1 MIRLK
6 SYAGALLTFVFFAA
20 GAAAQQEA
28 QDQKGAAARLAQR
41 ILDAEDHRRADD
53 PALAE
58 ALGTH
63 RPALKSQALL
73 ALGRIGNA
81 ASADV
86 VKPYL
91 KDTLAA
97 LREDAAF
104 ALGLIGG
111 EVAKP
116 ALLDAAA
123 SEPNA
128 NVRRQIYLAL
138 GRVGDAQ
145 TILPVLQ
152 SGLAFD
158 DAKIKGGAAQ
168 GLGLL
173 FNRSDATIVVAPE
186 TVDSLVE
193 LAQVEGDEAVSA
205 AFALSRFPAAWTE
218 AQREAVT
225 TALTVAQN
233 TQAQALLCRV
243 MAKLKDG
250 PARDALIA
258 VRDTRD
264 YGIRSEAARALGA
277 FPADEMTLAALG
289 EALQDPEHQV
299 VEQAL
304 ESLARL
310 GAQAASL
317 ADAVSELATTSDSSW
332 IRGSGLQTLAAI
344 DKEVARP
351 VLEEQLTDG
360 PADAVPSALR
370 GLSTY
375 GDAESLSLILP
386 YLQSE
391 DLAVASAA
399 AEGVSGFSD
408 ELLVSAAKEPLL
420 KALERHDLALT
431 YLVADVAGRLAWT
444 EFAPALADAY
454 KVFRADDIEGKVAV
468 LGALAKVGTI
478 DQLAVIEAAL
488 AEDDRAV
495 VVAAAEAY
503 QKLTGTDVSDRIP
516 ASSRVTAVTPLLHD
530 VRRAAR
536 AKVRIETTKG
546 VIVLKM
552 LSDAPLVAYNFVKL
566 AKAGFYDGK
575 TFHRVVPHFV
585 IQGGDPR
592 GDGYGGPGYLI
603 RDAVSTRSHTRGTV
617 GMASAGKDTAGSQFF
632 INHAP
637 NLHLDGNYTIFATTV
652 RGIDVVDR
660 IEVGDRVIRAVVLD

>member
-1 MIRLK
+1 MTRLK
-6 SYAGALLTFVFFAA
+6 SYVGALLTFAFFAA

-28 QDQKGAAARLAQR
+28 KDQKVAAARLAQR
-41 ILDAEDHRRADD
+41 VLDAEDHRRADD
-53 PALAE
+53 PALTE

-81 ASADV
+81 ASVDV
-86 VKPYL
+86 VKPFL
-91 KDTLAA
+91 KDPLAA

-111 EVAKP
+111 
-116 ALLDAAA
+116 DAATA
-123 SEPNA
+123 ALVDAETSEPNA
-128 NVRRQIYLAL
+128 NARRQIYLAL
-138 GRVGDAQ
+138 GRVGEAQ
-145 TILPVLQ
+145 IVLPVLQ
-152 SGLAFD
+152 KGLAFD
-158 DAKIKGGAAQ
+158 KGKINAGAAQ

-186 TVDSLVE
+186 VLDSLTQ
-193 LAQVEGDEAVSA
+193 LAQKGGDEALSA
-205 AFALSRFPAAWTE
+205 AFALSRYPAAWTE

-225 TALTVAQN
+225 AALTAAQN
-233 TQAQALLCRV
+233 AEAQALLCRV
-243 MAKLKDG
+243 MAKLKDI

-258 VRDTRD
+258 VRDSRD

-277 FPADEMTLAALG
+277 FPADEVTLAALAD
-289 EALQDPEHQV
+289 ALQDSEHQV

-304 ESLARL
+304 ESLVRL
-310 GAQAASL
+310 GAQAGSL
-317 ADAVSELATTSDSSW
+317 ANAVSDLATTENSSW
-332 IRGSGLQTLAAI
+332 IRGSALQTLAAI

-360 PADAVPSALR
+360 PTDAVPSALR

-375 GDAESLSLILP
+375 GDAESLALILP

-391 DLAVASAA
+391 DLAIASAA
-399 AEGVSGFSD
+399 AEGIASFPD
-408 ELLVSAAKEPLL
+408 DLLAGAAKAPLL
-420 KALERHDLALT
+420 AALERHDLALT

-444 EFAPALADAY
+444 DFAPALAESY

-468 LGALAKVGTI
+468 LGSLAKVGNA
-478 DQLAVIEAAL
+478 DQLTVIEGAL

-495 VVAAAEAY
+495 VAAAAEAY
-503 QKLTGTDVSDRIP
+503 QKITGTDVSDRIP
-516 ASSRVTAVTPLLHD
+516 TASRVTAVTPLLHD
-530 VRRAAR
+530 VRQAAR

-552 LSDAPLVAYNFVKL
+552 LPDAPLVAYNFVKL

-603 RDAVSTRSHTRGTV
+603 RDAASTRSHTRGTV

-637 NLHLDGNYTIFATTV
+637 NLHLDGNYTIFATTL
-652 RGIDVVDR
+652 RGLDVVDR